1 MHRRRWVVAAAV
13 FALFC
18 GESQSASSRTT
29 AAFRE
34 ADSLAAE
41 GRAALATPRYLVL
54 RDSFATLGDTTSW
67 WRAQLWL
74 SEGLLRQ
81 GKRDTALVELEK
93 ASRLAVGSA
102 NRTGWTRFVRSI
114 FMDRVGH
121 FDSALTEASSAA
133 VIARETR
140 DPKLEARAYHALG
153 RIHSLSG
160 RYTAAL
166 ASNSRALAIEN
177 ASGATLRET
186 SLELSEL
193 GIDYRHLGRFTEA
206 VAAYDSALKI
216 GRLLGNPEGIAR
228 VEFNLATI
236 RTATGEVD
244 EAMTLLNDA
253 LVRAEQIGE
262 VRGVAFIH
270 GGLADLY
277 FRSKAYVAARQ
288 HFERALEI
296 NRLAKLPYGQVQNLE
311 GLGRVDLA
319 EGRTRAALP
328 ALRAALA
335 IADSAPYGKE
345 RSTTRASLARAYAAS
360 GARKQ
365 ALRWADEAV
374 HIADSIGDPAVQLEA
389 RAARGVTL
397 EAARDANASD
407 AYLSAIDLLES
418 WRGRLALGDL
428 RMGVADPHLDVYEGA
443 IRTLLVRGRTA
454 EAFEV
459 AERARARLL
468 LELMAH
474 RDVQNADRSR
484 EDSVRQALREKF
496 SAREERNDSAAARAD
511 REIALLTRA
520 LDSTELA
527 ARARDARA
535 GVTYPKPAGARALQT
550 SLLKE
555 PGRGL
560 LMFFWGEQDVYGWWM
575 TGDKI
580 SAARL
585 GQADTLAALIDFLH
599 GALSRPERKLPWQ
612 PAAHTA
618 FARLVAPLAPSDAAE
633 VLVVADGPLAYT
645 PLETLI
651 PDHGAWG
658 SNTRFVYGPSASVLL
673 SLQQLSS
680 APRWTRG
687 VLAVGNP
694 ARRPN
699 AGRTIA
705 SAAERSFNSLLP
717 DLPAAESEAR
727 QIVSL
732 LGGDAIV
739 GQRATLAHWLS
750 LDPARYRYLH
760 FATHTL
766 FDDEHPQRTALL
778 MADGRL
784 DLEGVRR
791 LRISSELVT
800 LSACE
805 TAVGRQLRGEGV
817 IGLPHAFLE
826 AGARGVVMSLWRVS
840 DQIAASYMEE
850 FYRELRDGRTPAEA
864 MLAVRKRRIQAGG
877 AASHPSQWAAFVLV
891 GGITPPPA
899 AQ

>member
-1 MHRRRWVVAAAV
+1 M
-13 FALFC
+13 
-18 GESQSASSRTT
+18 SSRT
-29 AAFRE
+29 ASAFRA
-34 ADSLAAE
+34 ADSLAVE
-41 GRAALATPRYLVL
+41 GRAALATPRYLAL
-54 RDSFATLGDTTSW
+54 RDSFATLGDTASW
-67 WRAQLWL
+67 WRAQLWF

-81 GKRDTALVELEK
+81 GKRDPALVELEK
-93 ASRLAVGSA
+93 ASRLAVGDA

-133 VIARETR
+133 TIARETH
-140 DPKLEARAYHALG
+140 DEKLEARAYHAMG

-160 RYTAAL
+160 RYGDAL
-166 ASNSRALAIEN
+166 ASNQRALAIEN
-177 ASGATLRET
+177 SYGATLRET
-186 SLELSEL
+186 ALELSEI

-216 GRLLGNPEGIAR
+216 GRLLGNPENIAR

-236 RTATGEVD
+236 RMATGEA
-244 EAMTLLNDA
+244 EESMTLLNDA
-253 LVRAEQIGE
+253 LVRAQQIGE

-277 FRSKAYVAARQ
+277 FRSQAYTAARQ

-319 EGRTRAALP
+319 EGNTRAALP
-328 ALRAALA
+328 VLHSALA

-345 RSTTRASLARAYAAS
+345 RSTTRAALARVYAAT
-360 GARKQ
+360 GAGRQ

-374 HIADSIGDPAVQLEA
+374 HIADSIGDPSVQLEA
-389 RAARGVTL
+389 RAARGATL
-397 EAARDANASD
+397 EAAQDVNASD
-407 AYLSAIDLLES
+407 AYLSAINLLES

-428 RMGVADPHLDVYEGA
+428 RMGVADPHVDVYEGA
-443 IRTLLVRGRTA
+443 IRTLLSRGRTV
-454 EAFEV
+454 EAFGV

-474 RDVQNADRSR
+474 RDVPNAARSH
-484 EDSVRQALREKF
+484 EDSVRQVLREKF
-496 SAREERNDSAAARAD
+496 VRREELKDSAATRAD
-511 REIALLTRA
+511 RDIALLTRA
-520 LDSTELA
+520 LDSTESA

-535 GVTYPKPAGARALQT
+535 GVAYPKPAGVGELQE
-550 SLLKE
+550 SLLKQ

-560 LMFFWGEQDVYGWWM
+560 LMFFWGERDVYGWWV
-575 TGDKI
+575 TRDRI

-585 GQADTLAALIDFLH
+585 GQADTLSALIDFLH
-599 GALSRPERKLPWQ
+599 GALSRPERGLPWQ
-612 PAAHTA
+612 PAARTA
-618 FARLVAPLAPSDAAE
+618 FARLVAPLAPTNEAE

-651 PDHGAWG
+651 PGREAWG

-673 SLQQLSS
+673 SLEQ
-680 APRWTRG
+680 APTGTRWTRS

-694 ARRPN
+694 ERPVGGPATVMN
-699 AGRTIA
+699 
-705 SAAERSFNSLLP
+705 AAERTSESFLP

-727 QIVSL
+727 EIVSL
-732 LGGDAIV
+732 LGGDAII
-739 GQRATLAHWLS
+739 GRRATLAHWLS

-766 FDDEHPQRTALL
+766 FDDAHPQRTALL
-778 MADGRL
+778 MTDGRL

-817 IGLPHAFLE
+817 IGFPHAFLE
-826 AGARGVVMSLWRVS
+826 AGARGVVMSLWRVN
-840 DQIAASYMEE
+840 DQIAASYMED
-850 FYRELRDGRTPAEA
+850 FYRELRDGRTPAAA
-864 MLAVRKRRIQAGG
+864 MLAVRQSRIQAGG
-877 AASHPSQWAAFVLV
+877 SKSHPSQWAAFVLV
-891 GGITPPPA
+891 GGIA
-899 AQ
+899 AAPTAQ